1 MATTRLETRLTA
13 RDETQRAFRNLQS
26 NLNSANTAF
35 VNVAKVAAGLG
46 AVFAGVFIR
55 DLVEV
60 NKQFQSL
67 KASLVTF
74 TGSIENADGAFKIL
88 QDFAKRT
95 PFSLQEVVGSFN
107 LLVAQG
113 IRPTEKQLMA
123 FADISGGT
131 SKSIMQFAEAV
142 ADASVGEF
150 ERLKEFGIKA
160 SKEGDKVTLKI
171 GDMTKTVNNDSASI
185 VAALTEISNVKFAG
199 GAERQADTLGGAMTN
214 LRDTV
219 DKFMFS
225 IGEAGFGKALAG
237 SIKSLTAFIDGNDA
251 LAEQISN
258 KLTDALLLFTAGIKL
273 AFSNADTLFDILDVV
288 FGVLVIKKVIA
299 TANSVIKFA
308 KAIARAQITL
318 SIIATVMKATRGNLL
333 LLGGA
338 AAAGGIAVAAFNE
351 ELKASIE
358 ALGDKIKFTS
368 LLETAEKALGLELL
382 SVTDAIND
390 FNKETEFT
398 NQSVLSNTKTLSDF
412 IPEVGNTA
420 DALKNGGISASEF
433 NDALTEMKKRLS
445 PVESAIVDLKD
456 EKAALK
462 AMVDAGKIS
471 VEEYEATLNTLARE
485 ALGLDT
491 TLADLKTQQE
501 IADKAFA
508 AGIITGDEYAKIVK
522 TIKGE
527 IIDYNA
533 ENEKTFGAGAI
544 KGVKDYYDSISD
556 NAANMG
562 TFVGDT
568 FSTLEGT
575 LSDFFQTGKI
585 DFETFTNAL
594 KKGLADLAAKAVIT
608 TGINFLQKVFPALEF
623 ADGGLVPGSGGP
635 RADDVLARVSS
646 GEYVIKASTVSKFGT
661 GFFDTLNAGQMPMGG
676 SMSVDAGLMDSI
688 TPGFFLGG
696 LIKGITN
703 IIKGVVD
710 AITGVVKGIINTIK
724 KVVGAVSE
732 AVKGLVEGI
741 MGGDLMTIAGLAAG
755 FILPGVGTAIMGN
768 LAGGSGFINAV
779 TTGISESFAA
789 GILGSGNLASIAKSV
804 GIEMAKGA
812 FTDTLSDVISE
823 KILGITGDMAGAGG
837 DYADK
842 RAARFK
848 TLYNEASPYLA
859 AMNGANV
866 HAGDNVKVGERGPE
880 MFIPGR
886 DGTIAPIKGSATE
899 LIGAVNDMKDEII
912 SLRRQMT
919 RVMAGAQLAGART

>member
-26 NLNSANTAF
+26 NLNAANTAF

-55 DLVEV
+55 DLIEV

-74 TGSIENADGAFKIL
+74 TGSVENADGAFKIL

-338 AAAGGIAVAAFNE
+338 AAAGGIAVAAFND

-462 AMVDAGKIS
+462 AMVDAGTIS
-471 VEEYEATLNTLARE
+471 LDEYEATLNTLARE

-491 TLADLKTQQE
+491 TLSDLKTQQE
-501 IADKAFA
+501 IAEKAFA

-562 TFVGDT
+562 EFVGDT

-575 LSDFFQTGKI
+575 LSDFFMTGEI
-585 DFETFTNAL
+585 DFKTFTNAL

-608 TGINFLQKVFPALEF
+608 TGINFLGKIFPALEF
-623 ADGGLVPGSGGP
+623 ADGGMVPGSGGP
-635 RADDVLARVSS
+635 KADDVLARVSS
-646 GEYVIKASTVSKFGT
+646 GEYVIQASSVSKFGK
-661 GFFDTLNAGQMPMGG
+661 GFFDAVNAGQMPVGG
-676 SMSVDAGLMDSI
+676 MSIDAGIMDSI

-696 LIKGITN
+696 LFDFIGDILKGIAN
-703 IIKGVVD
+703 AVKGIVD
-710 AITGVVKGIINTIK
+710 AIG
-724 KVVGAVSE
+724 KVIGAVAE
-732 AVKGLVEGI
+732 GIKNLVEGI

-755 FILPGVGTAIMGN
+755 FILPGVGSAIIGN
-768 LAGGSGFINAV
+768 LAGGSGLVSSITA
-779 TTGISESFAA
+779 GISESFAA
-789 GILGSGNLASIAKSV
+789 GILGAGNMTSIATSV
-804 GIEMAKGA
+804 GIELAK
-812 FTDTLSDVISE
+812 DTFVDGLSDALAE
-823 KILGITGDMAGAGG
+823 KILGITGGMAASGG
-837 DYADK
+837 DYERDRAD
-842 RAARFK
+842 RFK
-848 TLYNEASPYLA
+848 TLYNEASPFLA